1 MTEKEKLTEE
11 RIFDAATEIFL
22 ERGMDGARMQEIADL
37 AGINKSL
44 LHYYYRSKDRL
55 FDAVFEKVA
64 NRMFARFSP
73 LLDPGLTLEEK
84 IRFFFR
90 EHIGFLEKNPRLPSF
105 LLNEIN
111 RNPERMKKII
121 RRFDIGI
128 IYETL
133 EQQHGEEFKQFGIT
147 PSLMPQIMTSV
158 AAMSI
163 FPFAARGIVETI
175 LEKIGMNFNDYIEA
189 RKNFAADFVIR
200 AFRQGDPL
208 PPDKVLPMR

>member
-73 LLDPGLTLEEK
+73 LLDPGLTFEEK

>member
-133 EQQHGEEFKQFGIT
+133 EQQHGEEFKQFAIT
-147 PSLMPQIMTSV
+147 PSLIPQIMTSV

>member
-121 RRFDIGI
+121 RKFNIGK
-128 IYETL
+128 IYEIL
-133 EQQHGEEFKQFGIT
+133 EQQHGEEFRQIGIT

-175 LEKIGMNFNDYIEA
+175 LEKIGIRFNDYIEE
-189 RKNFAADFVIR
+189 RKTFAADFVIR
-200 AFRQGDPL
+200 AFRQGDLL

>member
-147 PSLMPQIMTSV
+147 PSLIPQIMTSV

-200 AFRQGDPL
+200 AFRQGDLL

>member
-121 RRFDIGI
+121 RKFNIGK
-128 IYETL
+128 IYEIL
-133 EQQHGEEFKQFGIT
+133 EQQHGEEFRQIGIT

-200 AFRQGDPL
+200 AFRQGDLL

>member
-121 RRFDIGI
+121 RRFNIGI

-133 EQQHGEEFKQFGIT
+133 EQQHGEEFKQFAIT
-147 PSLMPQIMTSV
+147 PSLIPQIMTSV